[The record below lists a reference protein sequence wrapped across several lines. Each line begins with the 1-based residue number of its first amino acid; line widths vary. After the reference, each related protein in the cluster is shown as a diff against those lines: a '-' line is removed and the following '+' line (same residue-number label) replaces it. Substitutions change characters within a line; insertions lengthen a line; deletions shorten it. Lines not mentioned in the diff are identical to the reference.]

1 MKILKTNWI
10 NVVGVFSIVLIY
22 SIITNL
28 FFNTTSSLNFFQS
41 IIAAL
46 ILVCLYGVLLWLLFI
61 GSLIILDL
69 LLIVRSRKDLRLKL
83 LIEWLIISLPFI
95 YCSIIYERQRWIFF
109 VAIIT
114 FLITQLLRE
123 SIINR
128 AAH

>member
-10 NVVGVFSIVLIY
+10 NVVGVFSVVLIY

-28 FFNTTSSLNFFQS
+28 FSNTTSSLNFFQS
-41 IIAAL
+41 VIAAL

-69 LLIVRSRKDLRLKL
+69 LLIIRSQKELKLKL

-95 YCSIIYERQRWIFF
+95 YWSIIHERQRWVYL
-109 VAIIT
+109 VAVIT

-123 SIINR
+123 RIINKTT
-128 AAH
+128 